1 MVLVHTGVHPFK
13 LQLNELAFWL
23 AKEMDSITHDVL
35 YKGPL
40 AEVYE
45 GLRGKFGTK
54 DHPFV
59 FQVQYPVP
67 ICYQLGI
74 ILTCQY
80 AIAVK
85 AAGEFVEKNDDSP
98 LH

>member
-1 MVLVHTGVHPFK
+1 
-13 LQLNELAFWL
+13 
-23 AKEMDSITHDVL
+23 MDSITHDVL

-40 AEVYE
+40 AKVYE
-45 GLRGKFGTK
+45 GLREKFGTK

-59 FQVQYPVP
+59 FQVNDRVP
-67 ICYQLGI
+67 ICYLGI

-85 AAGEFVEKNDDSP
+85 AAGEFVSYWDNEMHIATDCLTKIYEV
-98 LH
+98 